1 MSMAEADAAGMADTE
16 AGTALVAGTGPVAGM
31 AAAGAV
37 AVAAEV
43 VAEAVAAEAVADM
56 GGNVIRAKGR

>member
-16 AGTALVAGTGPVAGM
+16 GGTALGAGMGPVAGM

-37 AVAAEV
+37 AAVAEV
-43 VAEAVAAEAVADM
+43 VAAVADT
-56 GGNVIRAKGR
+56 GGNAIRRRALEP

>member
-16 AGTALVAGTGPVAGM
+16 AGTGPVAGM

-43 VAEAVAAEAVADM
+43 VAEVVVAEAADM
-56 GGNVIRAKGR
+56 GGNVKRAKGR